1 MKLNKK
7 LLQAKQLYKISYTI
21 QTIKDNL
28 VIIQKK
34 VIYQVR

>member
-7 LLQAKQLYKISYTI
+7 LLQAKQLYKINYTI

-34 VIYQVR
+34 VVYQVR

>member
-7 LLQAKQLYKISYTI
+7 TLQAKQLYKINYTI
-21 QTIKDNL
+21 QTIKNNL

-34 VIYQVR
+34 IIYQGR